1 MKSRRGGFT
10 LIELLVVI
18 AIIAILAAM
27 LLPALNRAKLRAVA
41 AQCMSNNKQL
51 DLAWLMY
58 ANDNADHLAVNCDT
72 RAGTPPLSYLY
83 KGSPSWILC
92 AGAAGGSQPFD
103 WSLSTENTNLLYLT
117 DDKYSLLGS
126 YLGRS
131 AKVMQCPAANYVSP
145 IQSKAGW
152 SARSHSVVM
161 NGAVGDGYKYGVNP
175 ITRTG
180 APFGW
185 PSFYFAKKST
195 DFHSP
200 GPSDVWVFSD
210 EHPDSI
216 DDNVFYTANFPLDK
230 LIEIPGV
237 QHGGACGM
245 AFADGHAEIHKWKG
259 EIANVPVAYWKGAS
273 SPPTGPLSNGGRQ
286 QVPCSL
292 NDPDMLYLAAHT
304 PVN

>member
-58 ANDNADHLAVNCDT
+58 ANDNADHLAINCDT

-216 DDNVFYTANFPLDK
+216 DDNIFYTANFPFGE

>member
-1 MKSRRGGFT
+1 MKNRRAGFT

-58 ANDNADHLAVNCDT
+58 AGDNSDHLAINCDT
-72 RAGTPPLSYLY
+72 RVKNSYLY
-83 KGSPSWILC
+83 LNSPSWITC
-92 AGAAGGSQPFD
+92 NAFD
-103 WSLSTENTNLLYLT
+103 WSAGQQNTNLLYLN
-117 DDKYSLLGS
+117 DDRFSLLGLM
-126 YLGRS
+126 LGRS
-131 AKVMQCPAANYVSP
+131 AKVMQCPAANFRSP
-145 IQSKAGW
+145 AQAKAGW

-161 NGAVGDGYKYGVNP
+161 NGAVGDGYKYGVDP
-175 ITRTG
+175 VSWTG

-195 DFHSP
+195 DFHNP
-200 GPSDVWVFSD
+200 GPSDVWVFAD
-210 EHPDSI
+210 EHPDSL
-216 DDNVFYTANFPLDK
+216 DDNVFYCANFAIGK
-230 LIEIPGV
+230 LTEIPGS
-237 QHGGACGM
+237 QHGGACGI
-245 AFADGHAEIHKWKG
+245 AFADGHAEIHKWQG
-259 EIANVPVAYWKGAS
+259 PIANVAVSYWNGAS
-273 SPPTGPLSNGGRQ
+273 SPPLGALPNGRQ

-304 PVN
+304 PIN